1 MKILCNGCSYTAKT
15 SPERTERH
23 TWPMF
28 LEKEL
33 PNAEIINFGSNAA
46 GNRYI
51 KETTIEYLEHN
62 DVDAVVVMWSGLG
75 RVDVNISDKEFE
87 LCNMQTNPKTR
98 YVGYKKQNNRNWFF
112 TGGVWCRED
121 SPLSEL
127 FPDNKIIVDLF
138 LKYLPGYR
146 IHEAPLERILSSI
159 NNMIDLQEYLI
170 ERNIPFVFASYQ
182 NYWNKQS
189 ADMLKNKLNVDIS
202 DDFSYNSGGSPYVCD
217 FKKLQEYANKYL
229 DFSKW
234 CWAGDQGRTVFEI
247 AMEEFKGR
255 SGSYDDGD
263 HPGATAQELFT
274 HKYLIPRL
282 LKANIQTR

>member
-15 SPERTERH
+15 SPHRTERH

-75 RVDVNISDKEFE
+75 RVDVNISNEEFE

-121 SPLSEL
+121 YSR
-127 FPDNKIIVDLF
+127 FIFKIL
-138 LKYLPGYR
+138 
-146 IHEAPLERILSSI
+146 A
-159 NNMIDLQEYLI
+159 
-170 ERNIPFVFASYQ
+170 
-182 NYWNKQS
+182 
-189 ADMLKNKLNVDIS
+189 
-202 DDFSYNSGGSPYVCD
+202 
-217 FKKLQEYANKYL
+217 
-229 DFSKW
+229 
-234 CWAGDQGRTVFEI
+234 
-247 AMEEFKGR
+247 
-255 SGSYDDGD
+255 
-263 HPGATAQELFT
+263 
-274 HKYLIPRL
+274 RL
-282 LKANIQTR
+282 